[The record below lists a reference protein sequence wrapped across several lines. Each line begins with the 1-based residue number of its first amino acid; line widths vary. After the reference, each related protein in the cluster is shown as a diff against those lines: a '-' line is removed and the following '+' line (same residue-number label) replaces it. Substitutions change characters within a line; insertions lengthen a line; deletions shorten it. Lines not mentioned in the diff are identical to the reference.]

1 MYISFLGERSK
12 IKRKLV
18 SFIPGDNLDMD
29 HKETMLVVLP
39 LAFRV
44 QTSQHV

>member
-1 MYISFLGERSK
+1 MYISFLGERIK
-12 IKRKLV
+12 IKRNLV

-29 HKETMLVVLP
+29 HKEIVLVVLP